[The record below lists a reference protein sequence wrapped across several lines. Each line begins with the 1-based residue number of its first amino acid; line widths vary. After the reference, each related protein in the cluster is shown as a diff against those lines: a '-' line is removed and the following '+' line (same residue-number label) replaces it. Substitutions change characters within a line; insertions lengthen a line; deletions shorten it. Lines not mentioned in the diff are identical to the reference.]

1 MNELNSI
8 NVMTNYLLHIVL
20 MAVACAG
27 LVQCNVPART
37 QVPTIPIELLQE
49 GDIVFRRGYGFA
61 SEMVVY
67 NDADGKY
74 SHVGVVVNSEK
85 GLMIAHSV
93 PGGDAEENDI
103 MRLERIEQ
111 FYSGESSS
119 FGEIVRMELDSL
131 QRRRLSEMAVAK
143 ANEKIPFDHNYDLE
157 DTTAL
162 YCTELVQLLY
172 RNIGIDLAEGRITRL
187 NAPGFSSDYLMPS
200 DIYQNRNLKTIFKY

>member
-111 FYSGESSS
+111 FYSAESSS
-119 FGEIVRMELDSL
+119 CGEIVRMELDSL

-200 DIYQNRNLKTIFKY
+200 DIYKNRNLKTIFKY

>member
-1 MNELNSI
+1 
-8 NVMTNYLLHIVL
+8 MTNYLLHIVL

-111 FYSGESSS
+111 FYSAESSS
-119 FGEIVRMELDSL
+119 CGEIVRMELDSL

-143 ANEKIPFDHNYDLE
+143 ANEKIPFDPNSD
-157 DTTAL
+157 
-162 YCTELVQLLY
+162 CTELVQLLY

-200 DIYQNRNLKTIFKY
+200 DIYQNRNLKTLFKY

>member
-1 MNELNSI
+1 
-8 NVMTNYLLHIVL
+8 MTNYLLHIVL

-27 LVQCNVPART
+27 LVQCNVPTRT

-74 SHVGVVVNSEK
+74 SHVGVVVNGEK

-111 FYSGESSS
+111 FYSAESSS
-119 FGEIVRMELDSL
+119 CGEIVRMELDSL

>member
-1 MNELNSI
+1 
-8 NVMTNYLLHIVL
+8 MTNYLLHIVL

-111 FYSGESSS
+111 FYSAESSS
-119 FGEIVRMELDSL
+119 CGEIVRMELDSL
-131 QRRRLSEMAVAK
+131 QRRRLGEMAVAK

>member
-111 FYSGESSS
+111 FYSAESSS
-119 FGEIVRMELDSL
+119 CGEIVRMELDSL

-187 NAPGFSSDYLMPS
+187 NVPGFSSDYLMPS

>member
-1 MNELNSI
+1 
-8 NVMTNYLLHIVL
+8 MTNYLLHIVL

-111 FYSGESSS
+111 FYSAESSS
-119 FGEIVRMELDSL
+119 CGEIVRMELDSL
-131 QRRRLSEMAVAK
+131 QRRRLSEMAVTK

>member
-1 MNELNSI
+1 
-8 NVMTNYLLHIVL
+8 MTNYLLHIVL

-49 GDIVFRRGYGFA
+49 GDIVFRRGFGFA

-111 FYSGESSS
+111 FYSAESSS
-119 FGEIVRMELDSL
+119 CGEIVRMELDSL

>member
-1 MNELNSI
+1 
-8 NVMTNYLLHIVL
+8 MTNYLLHIVL

-111 FYSGESSS
+111 FYSAESSS
-119 FGEIVRMELDSL
+119 CGEIVRMELDSL

>member
-111 FYSGESSS
+111 FYSAESSS
-119 FGEIVRMELDSL
+119 CGEIVRMELDSL

-143 ANEKIPFDHNYDLE
+143 ANEKIPFDHNYDLS

>member
-8 NVMTNYLLHIVL
+8 NVMTNYLLHILL

-111 FYSGESSS
+111 FYSAESSS
-119 FGEIVRMELDSL
+119 CGEIVRMELDSL

>member
-27 LVQCNVPART
+27 LVQCNVTART

-111 FYSGESSS
+111 FYSAESSS
-119 FGEIVRMELDSL
+119 CGEIVRMELDSL

>member
-1 MNELNSI
+1 
-8 NVMTNYLLHIVL
+8 MTNYLLHIVL

-111 FYSGESSS
+111 FYSAESSS
-119 FGEIVRMELDSL
+119 CGEIVRMELDSL

-157 DTTAL
+157 DTTSL

>member
-1 MNELNSI
+1 
-8 NVMTNYLLHIVL
+8 MTNYLLHIVL

-85 GLMIAHSV
+85 CLMIAHSV

-111 FYSGESSS
+111 FYSAESSS
-119 FGEIVRMELDSL
+119 CGEIVRMELDSL

>member
-111 FYSGESSS
+111 FYSAESSS
-119 FGEIVRMELDSL
+119 CGEIVRMELDSL

>member
-1 MNELNSI
+1 
-8 NVMTNYLLHIVL
+8 MTNYLLHIVL

-111 FYSGESSS
+111 FYSAESSS
-119 FGEIVRMELDSL
+119 CGEIVRMELDSL

-143 ANEKIPFDHNYDLE
+143 ANEKIPFDHNFDLE

>member
-1 MNELNSI
+1 
-8 NVMTNYLLHIVL
+8 MTNYLLHIVL

-27 LVQCNVPART
+27 LVQCNVPTRT

-111 FYSGESSS
+111 FYSAESSS
-119 FGEIVRMELDSL
+119 CGEIVRMELDSL

>member
-1 MNELNSI
+1 
-8 NVMTNYLLHIVL
+8 MTNYLLHIVL

-85 GLMIAHSV
+85 GLMIAHLV

-111 FYSGESSS
+111 FYSAESSS
-119 FGEIVRMELDSL
+119 CGEIVRMELDSL

>member
-1 MNELNSI
+1 
-8 NVMTNYLLHIVL
+8 MTNYLLHIVL

-111 FYSGESSS
+111 FYSAESSS
-119 FGEIVRMELDSL
+119 CGEIVRMELDSL

-143 ANEKIPFDHNYDLE
+143 ANEKIPFDHNYDCQ
-157 DTTAL
+157 DTVEI
-162 YCTELVQLLY
+162 YCTELLQLLY
-172 RNIGIDLAEGRITRL
+172 SHVGINLSEGRLTRISI
-187 NAPGFSSDYLMPS
+187 PGLHADIIMPA
-200 DIYQNRNLKTIFKY
+200 DIHKNQQLQTIFSY

>member
-1 MNELNSI
+1 
-8 NVMTNYLLHIVL
+8 MTNYLLHIVL

-111 FYSGESSS
+111 FYSAESSS
-119 FGEIVRMELDSL
+119 CGEIVRRELDSL

>member
-1 MNELNSI
+1 
-8 NVMTNYLLHIVL
+8 MTNYLLHIVL

-111 FYSGESSS
+111 FYSAESSS
-119 FGEIVRMELDSL
+119 CGEIVRMELDSL

-200 DIYQNRNLKTIFKY
+200 DIYQNRNLKTLFKY